1 MPDNKL
7 TTTPPKKMGRP
18 SKYSD
23 HLAQVICLRI
33 AEGESLNKICK
44 DDEMPERVT
53 IYRWL
58 LEKEDFCNNYARARE
73 DQAETHADEI
83 VDIADQLPYQITD
96 KDGNIRI
103 DSAYVQWQKNRI
115 DARKWVASKLKATK
129 YGDVLK
135 HTGDANNPLVVDVLA
150 KEIVTSMIKNV
161 EMKRQLSSNAS

>member
-1 MPDNKL
+1 MPDN
-7 TTTPPKKMGRP
+7 TIAPKKMGRP

-73 DQAETHADEI
+73 DQAETHADAI
-83 VDIADQLPYQITD
+83 VEIADQLPYQITD
-96 KDGNIRI
+96 KDGNVRI
-103 DSAYVQWQKNRI
+103 DSAYVQWQRNRI

-135 HTGDANNPLVVDVLA
+135 HTGDKENPLVVDVVA
-150 KEIVTSMIKNV
+150 KEVVTSLIKNV
-161 EMKRQLSSNAS
+161 EMKRQVSNAT

>member
-1 MPDNKL
+1 MPDN
-7 TTTPPKKMGRP
+7 TQQPAPPKKMGRP
-18 SKYSD
+18 TKYSD

-73 DQAETHADEI
+73 DQAETHADAI
-83 VDIADQLPYQITD
+83 VEIADQLPYQITD
-96 KDGNIRI
+96 KDGNVRI
-103 DSAYVQWQKNRI
+103 DSAYVQWQRNRI

-135 HTGDANNPLVVDVLA
+135 HTGDKENPLVVDVVA
-150 KEIVTSMIKNV
+150 KEVVTSLIKNV
-161 EMKRQLSSNAS
+161 EMKRQVSNAT

>member
-1 MPDNKL
+1 MPDTNIE
-7 TTTPPKKMGRP
+7 PKKMGRP

-58 LEKEDFCNNYARARE
+58 LQKEDFCNNYARARE

-83 VDIADQLPYQITD
+83 VDIADQMPYQLTD
-96 KDGNIRI
+96 KDGNVRL
-103 DSAYVQWQKNRI
+103 DSAYVAWQRT
-115 DARKWVASKLKATK
+115 A
-129 YGDVLK
+129 
-135 HTGDANNPLVVDVLA
+135 
-150 KEIVTSMIKNV
+150 
-161 EMKRQLSSNAS
+161 

>member
-1 MPDNKL
+1 MPEN
-7 TTTPPKKMGRP
+7 TITATPKKMGRP

-73 DQAETHADEI
+73 DQAETHADAI

-96 KDGNIRI
+96 KDGNVRI
-103 DSAYVQWQKNRI
+103 DSAYVQWQRNRI

-135 HTGDANNPLVVDVLA
+135 HTGDKENPLVVDVVA
-150 KEIVTSMIKNV
+150 KEVVTSLIKNV
-161 EMKRQLSSNAS
+161 EMKRQVSNAT

>member
-1 MPDNKL
+1 MPDKKL
-7 TTTPPKKMGRP
+7 TTTTPNKRGRP
-18 SKYSD
+18 STYTD
-23 HLAQVICLRI
+23 HIAQVICVRI
-33 AEGESLNKICK
+33 AEGESLRKIVL
-44 DDEMPERVT
+44 DDNMPDRVT

-58 LEKEDFCNNYARARE
+58 LDKPDFCNQYARARE

-135 HTGDANNPLVVDVLA
+135 HTGDANNPLVVDVMA

-161 EMKRQLSSNAS
+161 EMKRQLASNAS

>member
-1 MPDNKL
+1 MPEN
-7 TTTPPKKMGRP
+7 TITATPKKMGRP

-73 DQAETHADEI
+73 DQAETHADAI
-83 VDIADQLPYQITD
+83 VEIADQLPYQITD
-96 KDGNIRI
+96 KDGNVRI
-103 DSAYVQWQKNRI
+103 DSAYVQWQRNRI

-135 HTGDANNPLVVDVLA
+135 HTGDKENPLVVDVVA
-150 KEIVTSMIKNV
+150 KEVVTSLIKNV
-161 EMKRQLSSNAS
+161 EMKRQVSNAT

>member
-1 MPDNKL
+1 MPDTNIEIE
-7 TTTPPKKMGRP
+7 PKKMGRP

-58 LEKEDFCNNYARARE
+58 LQKEDFCHNYARARE

-83 VDIADQLPYQITD
+83 VDIADQMPYQLVD
-96 KDGNIRI
+96 KDGNVRL
-103 DSAYVQWQKNRI
+103 DSAYVAWQKNRI

-135 HTGDANNPLVVDVLA
+135 HTGDANNPLVVDVVA
-150 KEIVTSMIKNV
+150 KEVVTSMIKNV
-161 EMKRQLSSNAS
+161 EMKRQLANAS